1 MAYVWASGYLS
12 GVEQMGNTMTIQELK
27 VGDVV
32 NVMQKASENP
42 PNYLYA
48 HYTLFSGHIL
58 Y

>member
-12 GVEQMGNTMTIQELK
+12 GVEQMGSAMTIQDLR

-32 NVMQKASENP
+32 NVVQKASENP

-48 HYTLFSGHIL
+48 HYTLFSGYIL